1 MSETNVDKLKL
12 QADVLELNLKQLKQE
27 LEASKCSEQLDK
39 IDLENSYRMSRG
51 EVYHNIA
58 MYGPTFGLMCYEEK
72 YLPEDDCRYNS
83 NNYFHNAE
91 EVKEII
97 DKINFILKL
106 QRLHNIYCP
115 DYKPD
120 WITQKGNKYYVVFDT
135 KNKEYKWATM
145 DPFYYYFSIP
155 NTVYFPNLETVKK
168 VCAKLNEELK
178 ENE

>member
-1 MSETNVDKLKL
+1 MTRIEKLEVKI
-12 QADVLELNLKQLKQE
+12 ADYAKELEQLKQE
-27 LEASKCSEQLDK
+27 SEASKCSEQLDK
-39 IDLENSYRMSRG
+39 TDLENSYRMSRG
-51 EVYHNIA
+51 EVYHNIV

-97 DKINFILKL
+97 DKINFTLKL

-115 DYKPD
+115 NYKPD
-120 WITQKGNKYYVVFDT
+120 WITQKGNKYYVVYDT
-135 KNKEYKWATM
+135 KNKEYVWAVM
-145 DPFYYYFSIP
+145 EPFYYYFSIP